1 MKRVVSPYFAQNL
14 SAPMQAANLTLG
26 SRQLGSS
33 PIFKTETEEPVKL
46 SPYFG
51 DGNVDALNMVKK
63 EENDSK
69 ADEKENGKK
78 TKGGQ
83 GQRRKAPI
91 KVDIFFKAML
101 FMVMGENFSLF
112 KSRP

>member
-14 SAPMQAANLTLG
+14 SAPMQAADLTLG

-33 PIFKTETEEPVKL
+33 PIFKTETEEPVRL

-51 DGNVDALNMVKK
+51 GGNVDALNMVKK

-69 ADEKENGKK
+69 LDEKENGKK
-78 TKGGQ
+78 TNAGQ

-91 KVDIFFKAML
+91 KVDIFFKALL
-101 FMVMGENFSLF
+101 FMGEG
-112 KSRP
+112 

>member
-14 SAPMQAANLTLG
+14 SAPMQAADLTLG

-33 PIFKTETEEPVKL
+33 PIFKTETEEPVQL

-51 DGNVDALNMVKK
+51 GGGSVHTLNMVKK

-69 ADEKENGKK
+69 AVEKENGKK
-78 TKGGQ
+78 TKAGQ

-101 FMVMGENFSLF
+101 FMGEG
-112 KSRP
+112 

>member
-1 MKRVVSPYFAQNL
+1 MEIPAQSARGLSKFAL
-14 SAPMQAANLTLG
+14 P
-26 SRQLGSS
+26 
-33 PIFKTETEEPVKL
+33 KTETEEPVQL

-51 DGNVDALNMVKK
+51 GGNVDALNMVKK

-69 ADEKENGKK
+69 AVEKENGKK
-78 TKGGQ
+78 TKAGQ

-101 FMVMGENFSLF
+101 FMGEG
-112 KSRP
+112 

>member
-33 PIFKTETEEPVKL
+33 PIFKTETEELVKL

-51 DGNVDALNMVKK
+51 GGTVDALNMVKK

-69 ADEKENGKK
+69 PDERENGKK
-78 TKGGQ
+78 TKSGR

>member
-14 SAPMQAANLTLG
+14 SVPMQAADLTLG

-33 PIFKTETEEPVKL
+33 PIFKTETEEPVQL

-51 DGNVDALNMVKK
+51 GGSVHTLNMVKK
-63 EENDSK
+63 EENDCQP
-69 ADEKENGKK
+69 DEKENGKK
-78 TKGGQ
+78 TKAGQ

-91 KVDIFFKAML
+91 KVDNFFKAML
-101 FMVMGENFSLF
+101 YMREG
-112 KSRP
+112 